1 MSPNELQQFLHR
13 NVPLSQAMQ
22 VEVDSIEADRLV
34 LSAPMAPNLNQ
45 HGTIFGGS
53 AATLGVLAAWS
64 LLHARLIHQTVH
76 CKLVVQR
83 SAMEYEAPMSGVFT
97 ATATLASGADW
108 DRFVAAYHAH
118 GKSRI
123 QAQAVLHSTGQRAGL
138 FTGEFVA
145 VREAVVTKAP

>member
-1 MSPNELQQFLHR
+1 MSPTELEQFVHR

-22 VEVDSIEADRLV
+22 VGVEAIDADRLV

-64 LLHARLIHQTVH
+64 LLHTRLMRQAVH

-83 SAMEYEAPMSGVFT
+83 SAMEYEAPMSGTFT
-97 ATATLASGADW
+97 ATATLAAAADW
-108 DRFVAAYHAH
+108 GKFIDAFHAH
-118 GKSRI
+118 GKARI
-123 QAQAVLHSTGQRAGL
+123 AALAVLQSAGRRAAL

-145 VREAVVTKAP
+145 VREAEGGTA

>member
-1 MSPNELQQFLHR
+1 MSPTELQQFLHR

-22 VEVDSIEADRLV
+22 VGVDSIDADRLV

-45 HGTIFGGS
+45 HGTIVGGS

-64 LLHARLIHQTVH
+64 LLHTRLTRQAVH

-83 SAMEYEAPMSGVFT
+83 SAMEYEAPMSGTFT
-97 ATATLASGADW
+97 ATATLAAAADW
-108 DRFVAAYHAH
+108 NQFIAAFHAH
-118 GKSRI
+118 GKARI
-123 QAQAVLHSTGQRAGL
+123 EVQAVLQSASRPAGL

-145 VREAVVTKAP
+145 VREPAGATL

>member
-13 NVPLSQAMQ
+13 NVPLSLTMQ
-22 VEVDSIEADRLV
+22 VDVDSIEADRLV
-34 LSAPMAPNLNQ
+34 LSAPMGPNLNQ

-64 LLHARLIHQTVH
+64 LLHARLMQQAVQ

-97 ATATLASGADW
+97 ATATLAPGAEW

-118 GKSRI
+118 GKFFSGTPR
-123 QAQAVLHSTGQRAGL
+123 
-138 FTGEFVA
+138 
-145 VREAVVTKAP
+145 P